1 MPRLKATLAV
11 VYKQVLI
18 LNHESSTH
26 KPLCHMLAPIRI
38 RASRWPSSLCSFAT
52 NRATILRAS
61 RLKSNRAL
69 WVILKLLTVPE
80 QVDTQG
86 QFLERRT
93 QTRVCVPALL
103 HDFMYLCRTP
113 QGLRQPAA

>member
-38 RASRWPSSLCSFAT
+38 RASRWPSSLCHKQG
-52 NRATILRAS
+52 NDI
-61 RLKSNRAL
+61 KSIS
-69 WVILKLLTVPE
+69 VEE
-80 QVDTQG
+80 QQG
-86 QFLERRT
+86 TLG
-93 QTRVCVPALL
+93 
-103 HDFMYLCRTP
+103 DFKTP
-113 QGLRQPAA
+113 YCP